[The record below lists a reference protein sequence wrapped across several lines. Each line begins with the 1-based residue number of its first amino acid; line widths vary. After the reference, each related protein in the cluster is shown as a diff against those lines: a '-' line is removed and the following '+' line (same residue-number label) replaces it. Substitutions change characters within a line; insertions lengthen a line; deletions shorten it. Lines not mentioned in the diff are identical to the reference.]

1 MKNKIIGASLRIL
14 TLLFLIFWPFNSYAQ
29 LYFQTDS
36 IKLTTISDFPENYM
50 SGYVY
55 RGDFEEILIYGPS
68 ISIYGKL
75 INPSQAGIVY
85 DASYED
91 NISKEESD
99 ILIEPIIKTNFI
111 YKGHKY
117 ETEHEV
123 AFFSDLFIP
132 RFEKLLTCKVGK
144 NTVNMF
150 YIPGNTSICFSFG
163 SSFLYT
169 SKWCK
174 FRNRRTMR
182 EFTEQDYK
190 NYKKLEKIAKEVLPT
205 IQISIEVKTHL
216 NELSQ
221 LLIDSIKTETNRFK
235 DGIKE
240 QTFELE
246 PLLKIDD
253 EEDYDF
259 IKK

>member
-1 MKNKIIGASLRIL
+1 
-14 TLLFLIFWPFNSYAQ
+14 
-29 LYFQTDS
+29 
-36 IKLTTISDFPENYM
+36 
-50 SGYVY
+50 
-55 RGDFEEILIYGPS
+55 
-68 ISIYGKL
+68 
-75 INPSQAGIVY
+75 
-85 DASYED
+85 
-91 NISKEESD
+91 
-99 ILIEPIIKTNFI
+99 
-111 YKGHKY
+111 
-117 ETEHEV
+117 
-123 AFFSDLFIP
+123 
-132 RFEKLLTCKVGK
+132 
-144 NTVNMF
+144 
-150 YIPGNTSICFSFG
+150 
-163 SSFLYT
+163 
-169 SKWCK
+169 
-174 FRNRRTMR
+174 MR

-205 IQISIEVKTHL
+205 IQVSIEVKTHL